1 LTDPNSDPYLGV
13 PRIARNSIIAMASG
27 CAYKMRSVMP
37 TADVKA
43 ERVRRIDPWWRK
55 ARIAA
60 RLLLKKQERKTWNSR
75 DRRLAEQLAEDPG
88 VTNRLIDQAVS
99 FCTARKNGHRLLD
112 R

>member
-1 LTDPNSDPYLGV
+1 MQTPNGN
-13 PRIARNSIIAMASG
+13 R
-27 CAYKMRSVMP
+27 
-37 TADVKA
+37 

-60 RLLLKKQERKTWNSR
+60 RLLLKKEAHLPWSAR
-75 DRRLAEQLAEDPG
+75 DRALAARLAADPG

-99 FCTARKNGHRLLD
+99 FNTARKNGYRLLD